1 MAPDILLPIF
11 VAVPLTAS
19 VLAVILPSRMMRDLL
34 HIIVPFAGIL
44 AGVWLFAHTAEHG
57 TIAHSVGLYV
67 GGVAIPFAA
76 DAFSAIMIITTS
88 IVAVAANWFAT
99 MVGETRARFYPALT
113 LMLITGVNGALLTAD
128 LFNFFVFIEVMLLPS
143 YGLIAMTG
151 TWSRLAAGRIFVL
164 VNLSASTL
172 LVAGVG
178 ILYGVV
184 GSVNIAAL
192 QGVVS
197 DNTTAAVAM
206 GIVIIAIAVKA
217 GVFPVH
223 TWLPRTYPGTSA
235 AVMGLISGLH
245 TKVAV
250 YMLYRIYVMI
260 FDLDPTWNWLIV
272 ALMVVSMLIGGFAG
286 LAENS
291 IRRVLAYQMVN
302 GMPFIL
308 VMLAFTSEDPQRA
321 LAAGLL
327 YTLHHM
333 ITVGALI
340 LTSGAIEETYGT
352 GLLSKLSGLARRDPW
367 VAVVFAA
374 GAFSVVG
381 FPPFSGLWGKAFIVL
396 GIARDASVWSWIVI
410 AAIVIASF
418 GALLSM
424 IRVWREVFWGGS
436 ITAHGVSPALRVS
449 PAKIAPA
456 TALMVLSVAMFLLAG
471 PLIDATLT
479 ATAGLLDT
487 TGYMDAVLG
496 DEAVGVPSPNYTGG
510 N

>member
-1 MAPDILLPIF
+1 
-11 VAVPLTAS
+11 
-19 VLAVILPSRMMRDLL
+19 
-34 HIIVPFAGIL
+34 
-44 AGVWLFAHTAEHG
+44 
-57 TIAHSVGLYV
+57 
-67 GGVAIPFAA
+67 
-76 DAFSAIMIITTS
+76 
-88 IVAVAANWFAT
+88 
-99 MVGETRARFYPALT
+99 
-113 LMLITGVNGALLTAD
+113 
-128 LFNFFVFIEVMLLPS
+128 
-143 YGLIAMTG
+143 
-151 TWSRLAAGRIFVL
+151 
-164 VNLSASTL
+164 
-172 LVAGVG
+172 
-178 ILYGVV
+178 
-184 GSVNIAAL
+184 
-192 QGVVS
+192 
-197 DNTTAAVAM
+197 
-206 GIVIIAIAVKA
+206 
-217 GVFPVH
+217 
-223 TWLPRTYPGTSA
+223 
-235 AVMGLISGLH
+235 
-245 TKVAV
+245 
-250 YMLYRIYVMI
+250 

-367 VAVVFAA
+367 VAAVFAA